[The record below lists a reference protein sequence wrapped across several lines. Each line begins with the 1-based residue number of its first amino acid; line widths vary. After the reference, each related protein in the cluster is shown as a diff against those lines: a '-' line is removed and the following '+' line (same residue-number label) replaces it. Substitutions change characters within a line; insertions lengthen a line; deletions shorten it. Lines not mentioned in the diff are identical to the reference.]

1 MTHFQRLLLP
11 LLLLL
16 LFGRGSHAAE
26 GQPFQWRADIRAGRL
41 TVTVEVAEACY
52 LYASGT
58 SVSAKDAG
66 GTVSSWSEPVAEEK
80 FDEFFGRPERVY
92 GAGRHEWSASVDPAA
107 VPFSVTVEYQG
118 CRGKSDAG
126 PAVCFMPETL
136 HLTVAAEGNSTVA
149 GVGESEA
156 EATSGERSVDG
167 SGIAPFRILRHTEGL
182 MNTPEFLAF
191 LQNHSAAEESGT
203 AGWTGGSFWAMILL
217 ALLGGLGL
225 NLTPCVLP
233 MIPVNLAI
241 IGADGASWRTGA
253 WRASIYGAGMAAAY
267 GVLGAAAVLTGAR
280 FGTLNSSAWF
290 NWVIAAV
297 FVILSLAMFGV
308 FQLDFSRWSVRVDPT
323 RMNWG
328 RAVTSFLL
336 GVVAALLAGACVAPV
351 LIAVIV
357 FSANWYAAG
366 NFSGL
371 LLPFVLGIGMA
382 LPWPFAGAGM
392 AVLPKPGQWM
402 ERIKMVFGVIIL
414 LAAGYYAYLGFTL
427 LPGRFEAAR
436 ELEKVKIALTQSA
449 AEQRPVFIDFWASWC
464 KNCREMDQTVL
475 KDPVVRQELERFI
488 VVKFQ
493 AEKLSDPDIRAFLDR
508 FGLNGLP
515 AFAIIEPEAEKTAQ

>member
-1 MTHFQRLLLP
+1 MRLLRRLLP

-16 LFGRGSHAAE
+16 TGLSLRGAPESP
-26 GQPFQWRADIRAGRL
+26 PFRWQADIRDGRL
-41 TVTVEVAEACY
+41 TVAVEVADACY
-52 LYASGT
+52 LYVSAT
-58 SVSAKDAG
+58 SVAAEAA
-66 GTVSSWSEPVAEEK
+66 GTVVSPWREPEATEK
-80 FDEFFGRPERVY
+80 YDEFFGRPERIY
-92 GAGRHEWSASVDPAA
+92 GAGRHEWSAPVDPAA
-107 VPFSVTVEYQG
+107 APFTVTVEYQG
-118 CRGKSDAG
+118 CRGKSSAG

-136 HLTVAAEGNSTVA
+136 QLTVEPGKDAAAVKSVGAAGDQEVA
-149 GVGESEA
+149 DAEPDEA
-156 EATSGERSVDG
+156 AGIG
-167 SGIAPFRILRHTEGL
+167 SFRIVRHAEGL
-182 MNTPEFLAF
+182 MGVPEFLAF
-191 LQNHSAAEESGT
+191 LRNDSEP
-203 AGWTGGSFWAMILL
+203 TGGGTGGWAAGGFWAMILL

-241 IGADGASWRTGA
+241 IGADGANWRTGA
-253 WRASIYGAGMAAAY
+253 WRAAIYGAGMAVAY

-290 NWVIAAV
+290 NWAIAGV
-297 FVILSLAMFGV
+297 FVVLALAMFDV
-308 FQLDFSRWSVRVDPT
+308 FQLDFSRWSAKVDPT

-366 NFSGL
+366 NFAGL

-402 ERIKMVFGVIIL
+402 VRIKAVFGVIIL

-427 LPGRFEAAR
+427 LPGRFDADR
-436 ELEKVKIALTQSA
+436 ELGKVKTALTRSA

-464 KNCREMDQTVL
+464 KNCREMEQSVL
-475 KDPVVRQELERFI
+475 SDPAVRQELERFI
-488 VVKFQ
+488 VIKFQ
-493 AEKLSDPDIRAFLDR
+493 AEKLSDPAIRAFLDR
-508 FGLNGLP
+508 FGFNGLP
-515 AFAIIEPEAEKTAQ
+515 AFAIIEPESDGR